1 MLSEDDLIA
10 RYFAPIAGPGG
21 LGLVDDAALVTPPA
35 GHDLVVTA
43 DALVAD
49 VHFFAID
56 PAASIARKSLAVN
69 LSDLAA
75 KGAEPLGFV
84 LTLAL
89 PSAWTQAWLAG
100 FAAGL
105 AEEASRFACPL
116 LGGDTVRTSGPLTI
130 SITAIGSVLPGR
142 MVRRTGARPGDRLYV
157 TGTVGDAALG
167 LRLRL
172 APDEFGPWL
181 DDTHRAVLLERYLH
195 PQPRLALREVL
206 ARHASGG
213 MDISDGLVGDLRKMM
228 RASGASA
235 AVDLGQVPLSDA
247 ARAALAT
254 RPDLLEVAVTGGDD
268 YEVLASVPP
277 EAAADFERG
286 AARVGV
292 PVACIGRVASGEE
305 ATLFVD
311 ATGAERSF
319 ARDSFAHF

>member
-21 LGLVDDAALVTPPA
+21 LGLLDDAALLTPLP
-35 GHDLVVTA
+35 GRDLVVTA
-43 DALVAD
+43 DALVAG
-49 VHFFAID
+49 VHFFATD

-75 KGAEPLGFV
+75 KGAEPIGFV

-89 PSAWTQAWLAG
+89 PSPWTPTWLAG
-100 FAAGL
+100 FASGL
-105 AEEASRFACPL
+105 ADEASRFACPL
-116 LGGDTVRTSGPLTI
+116 LGGDTVRTPGPLCI
-130 SITAIGSVLPGR
+130 SITAFGSVPSGR
-142 MVRRTGARPGDRLYV
+142 MVRRTGARPGDRLYL

-172 APDEFGPWL
+172 EPGELEALDEA
-181 DDTHRAVLLERYLH
+181 HKAALLERYLH
-195 PQPRLALREVL
+195 PQPRLALRDDLV
-206 ARHASGG
+206 RHASGG
-213 MDISDGLVGDLRKMM
+213 MDVSDGLVGDLRKMM

-235 AVDLGQVPLSDA
+235 AVELSRVPLSDA
-247 ARAALAT
+247 ARAAVAL

-277 EAAADFERG
+277 AVVEAFEHE
-286 AARVGV
+286 AMRVGV
-292 PVACIGRVASGEE
+292 AVTCIGEVDRAE
-305 ATLFVD
+305 AATVFLD

-319 ARDSFAHF
+319 ARGSFAHF